1 MEYRVHPAIGC
12 EQCTENR
19 THGRRCNSLI
29 RFAPQV
35 LEVHVVGEGADRTP
49 KDGTNLI
56 VQAAKLAFQ
65 SLGVDMPPL
74 RFECTNAIPF
84 GAGMG
89 SSSAAII
96 AGVVAAFAYLDHV
109 PDEANEEVLQIAAKL
124 EGHVDNIAPC
134 LYGGLRVGWEGEG
147 LWHTSA
153 VPVPDHVRCVLFVP
167 EAPLD
172 LAAGSET
179 KTQSVRAILPPT
191 VSRHD
196 AVYNIA
202 RSALIVNAFA
212 TNQLHLLKHA
222 MQDMLHQVGD
232 LQVA

>member
-1 MEYRVHPAIGC
+1 VVVP
-12 EQCTENR
+12 
-19 THGRRCNSLI
+19 
-29 RFAPQV
+29 PQV
-35 LEVHVVGEGADRTP
+35 LEVHVVGQGADRTP
-49 KDGTNLI
+49 KDERNLV

-65 SLGVDMPPL
+65 SLGVDMPSL

-109 PDEANEEVLQIAAKL
+109 PDELHEEVLQVAVKL

-134 LYGGLRVGWEGEG
+134 LYGGLRIGWQAEDG
-147 LWHTSA
+147 WRTSP
-153 VPVPDHVRCVLFVP
+153 VSVPDNIRCVLFVP
-167 EAPLD
+167 DAPLE
-172 LAAGSET
+172 LSTGPET
-179 KTQSVRAILPPT
+179 KTQSVRAILSPS

-202 RSALIVNAFA
+202 RSALLVNAFA
-212 TNQLHLLKHA
+212 SNQLHLLKHA
-222 MQDMLHQVGD
+222 MQDTLHQVRADELPSCAAPLEFTSTVCSLLVG
-232 LQVA
+232 L